1 MEADRRDKPS
11 ESTERAA
18 DYFTTQLLIVSS
30 F

>member
-18 DYFTTQLLIVSS
+18 DHMTTQLLVVSP